1 MTSKD
6 KLLEKIS
13 ELIDFRFNHNVEIIT
28 YKGGRDAG
36 AYRWFTNGL
45 FPQISCHDT
54 MTEILKAKNIYF
66 YKDDNSFNG
75 MILSTEDLSKSSF
88 FPHTVVNPQTD
99 WKNTDETFR
108 YN

>member
-6 KLLEKIS
+6 KLLEKLS

-45 FPQISCHDT
+45 QPQIFSHET
-54 MTEILKAKNIYF
+54 MTEILRAKNIYF
-66 YKDDNSFNG
+66 YNDRDSHG
-75 MILSTEDLSKSSF
+75 IVVSTEDMSNSSF
-88 FPHTVVNPQTD
+88 FPHTVVNPKIE
-99 WKNTDETFR
+99 WKNIDDSFR